1 MTTTDFESGTAML
14 ISSLHDQ
21 FTLVLLT
28 HKRPSFLRR
37 SLQYYKDFQGRI
49 LVLDSSLQPAEDIAG
64 RFPNVDYHHLPQFDY
79 MGFQAKITHGLG
91 LVQTPYMALV
101 ADDDFVLPDAIVESL
116 AFLDANPDYGMCHG
130 YNLMYLA
137 TGRHTN
143 YYRRDKKLEQEDFA
157 SDDPRQRVL
166 DYLYAYIPPF
176 YAVTRTALLQDW
188 ARQIPAN
195 MRFEWLEV
203 SHVYFLL
210 ASAKARMLPIPYVV
224 REANYGASEHKTE
237 VTYALALPDPES
249 VASREAFTDV
259 LAGLDTPLK
268 GEGEELR
275 AFVRQSFATMYEG
288 LAQKRSLTIEQL
300 FYSLVQGPGVP
311 AKRGF
316 LPTQYVELPFY
327 NKAFFDRLDE
337 IEFHLHAM
345 PAGRVQ
351 LEELEAIWLKQER
364 LLAVQVDDNA
374 LSQIARAREA
384 LQAAPYNLTVVKR
397 LADLLQDDGET
408 EEAGRLREWARRLE
422 AVQSDGGRALLAA
435 QPSGRLLDWLDA
447 RQPDE
452 ASRAAITKHLDQHQG
467 GPQIGVLLLNLEH
480 DEAKLQATFDS
491 LLGGVSRAFR
501 VVVFTNGALPATTS
515 LQQTLHFVRVS
526 KDDYVDKLN
535 QVARQMDCDWVMLAE
550 AGDEFTSTGLVRA
563 GLELLD
569 APDCRAVAVD
579 EIQVL
584 AGAWR
589 EVLRPGI
596 NLDLLQSL
604 PGLMARHWL
613 VRREVLVEAGG
624 YAGEFSDAL
633 EYDLLLRLIEKGG
646 LNGLAHLDEPLLIS
660 RAPEAVHN
668 EHARLALARHLSA
681 RGYKAQVSSAQQGGL
696 RIDYRHLE
704 RPQVSIILRSEE
716 NQDALQ
722 RCLESILQRTR
733 YTRYEVLIVDNA
745 SQSPQHL
752 QWLEQLQKLG
762 GRVRVLQSPQRLSPA
777 ALVNAASA
785 EATGDYLVLL
795 DAEAEIVNANWLE
808 LLLNQAQRP
817 EVGVVGAKL
826 VDAEGTVTQGGLML
840 GANGV
845 VAAHV
850 GLGKD
855 DTGYLGQAAVEQNY
869 PAVSGVCLM
878 VRGEVFR
885 ALGGLDEEAFAA
897 SHADVD
903 LCLKVADAGLLT
915 VWTPQVQVVHPGR
928 LSDDA
933 VALAALRDKWSSLWS
948 SAAHGRSLEPRSAAF
963 DWRALVG

>member
-1 MTTTDFESGTAML
+1 MP

-37 SLQYYKDFQGRI
+37 ALQYYKDFQGRI
-49 LVLDSSLQPAEDIAG
+49 LVLDSSLQPAEGIAS
-64 RFPNVDYHHLPQFDY
+64 RFPNVDYRHLPQFDY

-101 ADDDFVLPDAIVESL
+101 ADDDFVLPCAIVESL
-116 AFLDANPDYGMCHG
+116 AFLDAHPDYGMCHG

-137 TGRHTN
+137 TGRHIN
-143 YYRRDKKLEQEDFA
+143 YYRRDKKLDQEDFA

-166 DYLYAYIPPF
+166 DFLYAYIPPF

-188 ARQIPAN
+188 ARQIPEN

-275 AFVRQSFATMYEG
+275 AFVRQSFATMYDG
-288 LAQKRSLTIEQL
+288 LAQRRSLTIEQL
-300 FYSLVQGPGVP
+300 FYSQVQGAGVP
-311 AKRGF
+311 PKRGF

-364 LLAVQVDDNA
+364 LLAVQVDDNPF
-374 LSQIARAREA
+374 SQLARAREA
-384 LQAAPYNLTVVKR
+384 LQAAPYNLAVVKR
-397 LADLLQDDGET
+397 LVELLDEDGET
-408 EEAGRLREWARRLE
+408 EEAGKLRDWARRLE
-422 AVQSDGGRALLAA
+422 SVASDGGRALLSA
-435 QPSGRLLDWLDA
+435 QPSGRLLDWLEA
-447 RQPDE
+447 RQPDA
-452 ASRAAITKHLDQHQG
+452 ASRKAITTHLDQHQG
-467 GPQIGVLLLNLEH
+467 GPQIGILLLNLEH

-491 LLGGVSRAFR
+491 LLGGSSRAFR
-501 VVVFTNGALPATTS
+501 VVVFTTGALPAMTT
-515 LQQTLHFVRVS
+515 LQQTVHFVRVS
-526 KDDYVDKLN
+526 KDDYVDRIN
-535 QVARQMDCDWVMLAE
+535 QVARQMDCDWLMLAE
-550 AGDEFTSTGLVRA
+550 AGDEFTGAGLLRA

-579 EIQVL
+579 EIHVL

-604 PGLMARHWL
+604 PMLMARHWL
-613 VRREVLVEAGG
+613 VRREVLLEAGG
-624 YAGEFSDAL
+624 YASEFKEAL

-660 RAPEAVHN
+660 RAPEPEHN
-668 EHARLALARHLSA
+668 EHARQALARHLAA
-681 RGYKAQVSSAQQGGL
+681 RGYKAQVSPASPGAL

-704 RPQVSIILRSEE
+704 RPQVSIILRSED

-722 RCLESILQRTR
+722 RCLESVLQRTR
-733 YTRYEVLIVDNA
+733 YMRYEVIVADNA

-752 QWLEQLQKLG
+752 QWLEQLQQLG
-762 GRVRVLQSPQRLSPA
+762 GRVRVLQSPQRLSDS
-777 ALVNAASA
+777 ALINAASA
-785 EATGDYLVLL
+785 EAGGEYLVLL
-795 DAEAEIVNANWLE
+795 AAEAEVVNANWLE

-826 VDAEGTVTQGGLML
+826 VDESGKVTQGGLIL
-840 GANGV
+840 AADGV
-845 VAAHV
+845 RATHV
-850 GLGKD
+850 GLAREE
-855 DTGYLGQAAVEQNY
+855 TGYLGQAAVEQNY
-869 PAVSGVCLM
+869 PAVSAVCLM
-878 VRGEVFR
+878 VRAEVFR
-885 ALGGLDEEAFAA
+885 ALGGLDEGVFAD
-897 SHADVD
+897 SYADVD
-903 LCLKVADAGLLT
+903 LCLKVAEAGLLT

-928 LSDDA
+928 MPEDA
-933 VALAALRDKWSSLWS
+933 AALAALRQKWSAMWS
-948 SAAHGRSLEPRSAAF
+948 SAAHGRSLGPDSAAF
-963 DWRALVG
+963 DWNALIG